1 MRVKPSKLRLAILL
15 GMAVSC
21 TEVMAVPSVS
31 AETLSLATQDA
42 FNNAVDSAAMVY
54 PRNSLSNNTV
64 TLGSTTGSASVPV
77 ATVNNGYGTFSSSI
91 YGGMSETG
99 AVVTGDVVTVNS
111 GSKIEAVYGGYS
123 SDYENNNASGAV
135 TNNEVIINNTSDGIA
150 GFVCGGHARNGVA
163 SNNTVILNGGIT
175 NWCDVGGYSDGTASA
190 NHDVSN
196 NTVIVNGG
204 THATVEGGWSN
215 GSGNAVNNTVTVN
228 GGTIEQVSGGD
239 CHSSDG
245 QAALDGTAKGNTV
258 VINNG
263 VINEVSG
270 GCGDEQIT
278 NNTVTIHGG
287 TITNNV
293 FGGKNTYPIRTL
305 NDTIGNNA
313 SNNIVNI
320 EPVNGLDLT
329 NATLYGSG
337 DGADS
342 TITHDRDS
350 NGNQLGNTLNIYG
363 KNITAYNVA
372 NFTNINF
379 YLPSTIQN
387 KDTALTLTDME
398 GTDVSYS
405 TVKAGIVGN
414 ANISKGDKIYLLTNA
429 NGLTTT
435 GTTYGKLTEGVS
447 LDYDLDVHQD
457 GDSIVATI
465 DGTSSNGGGNGN
477 GGGTIKS
484 QTKSLVETRTAAM
497 GFINSGADFIDNIVP
512 TIDKGTYEPFV
523 QTDAVDMRYNTGS
536 YSNVHGSHAMVGASR
551 AIEKSNGTV
560 YLAPFIEAGWGR
572 YDSHF
577 DGIRADGSID
587 YCGAGFLARRSYTDG
602 LYYEGTLHYG
612 KIRSSY
618 NSNDLDGA
626 SNETYDLNTPYYGI
640 NLEVGKTKKLN
651 DKDSMDIYGKYFYTR
666 QSGDTA
672 NLSSGETYN
681 FDNVTS
687 NRVRLGA
694 RWTRQYNTSH
704 QVYAGAAYEYEF
716 SGSADADYK
725 GYTTPDSSLKG
736 SSGMFEV
743 GYEILKN
750 NKHPMSVD
758 LALTGWVGKQQGV
771 MPRASVKWYL

>member
-1 MRVKPSKLRLAILL
+1 MKVKQSKLRLAILL

-21 TEVMAVPSVS
+21 TEMMAVPSVF
-31 AETLSLATQDA
+31 AETLNVITQADYTNYKSEHNSSDI
-42 FNNAVDSAAMVY
+42 FPTGSDSNNTIIIGSKGGGTVPALDTFVDNEGLTDGSEIDGGNCTTNTGTANYNTVTVYSGSNIRIIAGGNGSGSA
-54 PRNSLSNNTV
+54 SNNTV
-64 TLGSTTGSASVPV
+64 TINGGSILADSDG
-77 ATVNNGYGTFSSSI
+77 
-91 YGGMSETG
+91 
-99 AVVTGDVVTVNS
+99 
-111 GSKIEAVYGGYS
+111 S
-123 SDYENNNASGAV
+123 SDGVVFGGWAEGDNN
-135 TNNEVIINNTSDGIA
+135 
-150 GFVCGGHARNGVA
+150 
-163 SNNTVILNGGIT
+163 
-175 NWCDVGGYSDGTASA
+175 
-190 NHDVSN
+190 N

-204 THATVEGGWSN
+204 TVYGAVGGDAGSSNSDSGNAIANTVIINGGTVNYVEGGEVEGSGVADSN
-215 GSGNAVNNTVTVN
+215 TVTINGGTVAYVFGGMSVGSGNV
-228 GGTIEQVSGGD
+228 
-239 CHSSDG
+239 
-245 QAALDGTAKGNTV
+245 
-258 VINNG
+258 
-263 VINEVSG
+263 
-270 GCGDEQIT
+270 T
-278 NNTVTIHGG
+278 NNTVTIKGG
-287 TITNNV
+287 T
-293 FGGKNTYPIRTL
+293 
-305 NDTIGNNA
+305 
-313 SNNIVNI
+313 
-320 EPVNGLDLT
+320 VNGFIMGGFMGDDGTGVSKNNTVIIDPTGNL
-329 NATLYGSG
+329 NISAASIYGSG
-337 DGADS
+337 SINDDNILNVP
-342 TITHDRDS
+342 ITHDKDS
-350 NGNQLGNTLNIYG
+350 SGNQLGNTLDVYG
-363 KNITAYNVA
+363 KGITAKNVA

-387 KDTALTLTDME
+387 KDTVLTLTDTA

-414 ANISKGDKIYLLTNA
+414 ANISAGDKIYLLTNT
-429 NGLTTT
+429 NGLTAT

-457 GDSIVATI
+457 GNSIVATI
-465 DGTSSNGGGNGN
+465 DSAPSNGGGSNGN

-497 GFINSGADFIDNIVP
+497 GFLNSGADSIDNVILS
-512 TIDKGTYEPFV
+512 IDKGTYEPFV
-523 QTDAVDMRYNTGS
+523 QTDAADMRYNTGS

-551 AIEKSNGTV
+551 AIEKADGNI
-560 YLAPFIEAGWGR
+560 YLAPFVEAGWGR

-587 YCGAGFLARRSYTDG
+587 YCGVGFMARRSYTDG

-640 NLEVGKTKKLN
+640 NLEVGRTKKLN
-651 DKDSMDIYGKYFYTR
+651 DKDSMDVYGKYFYTR

-687 NRVRLGA
+687 NRVRVGA

-716 SGSADADYK
+716 SGSADADYR

-736 SSGMFEV
+736 SSGMFEA

-750 NKHPMSVD
+750 SKHPMSVD
-758 LALTGWVGKQQGV
+758 LALTGWVGKQQGI